1 MKETI
6 KPQGRLRIVVTD
18 EHGNVK
24 QDIETPN
31 VVTNAGLAYITGI
44 MTGTGT
50 AMSHMAIG
58 SDNTAAA
65 ATDTALGSELGRVSL
80 TSDNQ
85 ATTTVSNDSIEYVA
99 TFPAGTGTGSVV
111 EAGILSAASGGTML
125 CRTVFSTVTK
135 GASDS
140 MTITWTVSL
149 S

>member
-24 QDIETPN
+24 EDIETPN

-44 MTGTGT
+44 MTGTGS

-85 ATTTVSNDSIEYVA
+85 ATTTVTNDSIEYVA

-111 EAGILSAASGGTML
+111 EAGILSASSGGTML